1 MGIHKQ
7 PILKTEAL
15 MWIKKIWIKM
25 LTIKL
30 KPTKSFY
37 LPFINAVFSR
47 FDSVGLT
54 APFIKMMKDFDL
66 GVDESGSCTSQNK
79 FPLT

>member
-7 PILKTEAL
+7 PDPQNGGTND
-15 MWIKKIWIKM
+15 IWIKM

-54 APFIKMMKDFDL
+54 APFIKMMKDLDL